1 MTIWN
6 GMSRHMI
13 KRTTVRLPSE
23 LLKKAQRKA
32 AAEGR
37 TLTGLME
44 EGLRY
49 VVSDKPDSAK
59 RERVIPRISSASGGF
74 APGITSVRDIEEMQ
88 DLEYIE
94 RLRRG
99 FQ

>member
-1 MTIWN
+1 
-6 GMSRHMI
+6 MI
-13 KRTTVRLPSE
+13 KRTTVRLPTE

-49 VVSDKPDSAK
+49 VVSERSEAK
-59 RERVIPRISSASGGF
+59 AVARPEIPVGKETGGF
-74 APGITSVRDIEEMQ
+74 MPGIRSIKDIEELQ

-94 RLRRG
+94 KLKRG
-99 FQ
+99 FR

>member
-1 MTIWN
+1 
-6 GMSRHMI
+6 MI
-13 KRTTVRLPSE
+13 KRTTVRLPAE

-37 TLTGLME
+37 TLTALME
-44 EGLRY
+44 DGLRY
-49 VVSDKPDSAK
+49 VVSNKPAAAQK
-59 RERVIPRISSASGGF
+59 RFMPRVSTATGGF
-74 APGITSVRDIEEMQ
+74 APGINSVRDIEEMQ

-94 RLRRG
+94 KLRRG

>member
-1 MTIWN
+1 
-6 GMSRHMI
+6 MI
-13 KRTTVRLPSE
+13 KRTTVRLPAE

-49 VVSDKPDSAK
+49 VVSDQPIIQK
-59 RERVIPRISSASGGF
+59 RERVMPPISKEGGGQARGVTTF
-74 APGITSVRDIEEMQ
+74 KDLEEIE
-88 DLEYIE
+88 DAEYIE
-94 RLRRG
+94 RLRNG
-99 FQ
+99 FK

>member
-1 MTIWN
+1 
-6 GMSRHMI
+6 MI
-13 KRTTVRLPSE
+13 KRTTVRLPAE
-23 LLKKAQRKA
+23 LLIKAQRKA

-49 VVSDKPDSAK
+49 VVADKPAAK
-59 RERVIPRISSASGGF
+59 RERIMPRVSTARGGF
-74 APGITSVRDIEEMQ
+74 APGIDSIRDIEELQ
-88 DLEYIE
+88 DLEYME
-94 RLRRG
+94 KLRKG

>member
-1 MTIWN
+1 
-6 GMSRHMI
+6 MI
-13 KRTTVRLPSE
+13 KRTTVRLPAE

-49 VVSDKPDSAK
+49 VVSEKPKSGV
-59 RERVIPRISSASGGF
+59 RPEIPVGKETGGF
-74 APGITSVRDIEEMQ
+74 MPGIKSIRDIEELQ
-88 DLEYIE
+88 DLDYIE
-94 RLRRG
+94 KLKRG
-99 FQ
+99 FR

>member
-1 MTIWN
+1 
-6 GMSRHMI
+6 MI
-13 KRTTVRLPSE
+13 KRTTVRLPAE

-32 AAEGR
+32 VAEGR

-49 VVSDKPDSAK
+49 VVSDKPAEK
-59 RERVIPRISSASGGF
+59 RERVMPRVSTATGGY
-74 APGITSVRDIEEMQ
+74 APGIKSIRDIEEME

-94 RLRRG
+94 KLRRG

>member
-1 MTIWN
+1 
-6 GMSRHMI
+6 MI
-13 KRTTVRLPSE
+13 KRTTVRLPAE

-49 VVSDKPDSAK
+49 VVSDKPPEKTA
-59 RERVIPRISSASGGF
+59 RPPIPISKETGGF
-74 APGITSVRDIEEMQ
+74 MPGIKSIKDIEELQ

-94 RLRRG
+94 RLNRG
-99 FQ
+99 FR

>member
-1 MTIWN
+1 
-6 GMSRHMI
+6 MI
-13 KRTTVRLPSE
+13 KRTTVRLPAE

-32 AAEGR
+32 AAENK

-49 VVSDKPDSAK
+49 VVADKQTASDK
-59 RERVIPRISSASGGF
+59 RERIMPRVSTATGGP
-74 APGITSVRDIEEMQ
+74 APGIRSFKDLQEIE

-94 RLRRG
+94 KLRKG
-99 FQ
+99 FK

>member
-1 MTIWN
+1 
-6 GMSRHMI
+6 MI
-13 KRTTVRLPSE
+13 RRTTVRLPAE

-37 TLTGLME
+37 TLTGMME

-49 VVSDKPDSAK
+49 VVSEKPAEK
-59 RERVIPRISSASGGF
+59 RERIMPRVSSATGGP
-74 APGITSVRDIEEMQ
+74 APGIRSFKDLQEIE

-94 RLRRG
+94 RLRTG
-99 FQ
+99 FK

>member
-1 MTIWN
+1 
-6 GMSRHMI
+6 MI

-49 VVSDKPDSAK
+49 VVSEKP
-59 RERVIPRISSASGGF
+59 ASGKIARPEIPISKEGGGQ
-74 APGITSVRDIEEMQ
+74 APGVKTFK
-88 DLEYIE
+88 DLEEIEDAEFIE
-94 RLRRG
+94 RMYRG
-99 FQ
+99 SK

>member
-1 MTIWN
+1 
-6 GMSRHMI
+6 MI
-13 KRTTVRLPSE
+13 KRTTVRLPAE

-49 VVSDKPDSAK
+49 VVSAKPQPVA
-59 RERVIPRISSASGGF
+59 RPEIPVGKETGGQILSF
-74 APGITSVRDIEEMQ
+74 KELQELEDR
-88 DLEYIE
+88 EYIE
-94 RLRRG
+94 RLNRG
-99 FQ
+99 FK